1 MFKSDSALAYWWPGP
16 GHQKY
21 SETRV
26 SVHSLILYVY
36 TLFILY
42 NQILN
47 ISDDHTY
54 TYTYSWKY
62 RTMYSCTSIYI
73 KYNAEEALDKDKKW
87 EDTSPCNPG
96 NLNGGD
102 KSQPSGVISLCS
114 CWSTVIHMMVISGSH
129 QERSLTNNPQSTIWP
144 TIIRQPVELFY
155 WFWNCLPVGLWR
167 PSIWRVGNTVAFLA
181 TKGTK
186 GQMAVTRLG
195 TLGQVAVQR

>member
-62 RTMYSCTSIYI
+62 RTMYSCTSLYI
-73 KYNAEEALDKDKKW
+73 EYNTEEAALDKDKKW
-87 EDTSPCNPG
+87 EDTS
-96 NLNGGD
+96 LAIR
-102 KSQPSGVISLCS
+102 VI
-114 CWSTVIHMMVISGSH
+114 
-129 QERSLTNNPQSTIWP
+129 
-144 TIIRQPVELFY
+144 
-155 WFWNCLPVGLWR
+155 
-167 PSIWRVGNTVAFLA
+167 
-181 TKGTK
+181 
-186 GQMAVTRLG
+186 
-195 TLGQVAVQR
+195 